1 MERKPVEV
9 LVQLFGSSFSYVMSS
24 VMLYN
29 GIYYAKMFYFE
40 WNGDWF
46 QIIGNIFVG
55 VLFAIAGVIVLIL
68 SFFDPNK
75 KQHEYI

>member
-46 QIIGNIFVG
+46 QIIGNIILG
-55 VLFAIAGVIVLIL
+55 SSFAIASIIALIL
-68 SFFDPNK
+68 SFCDPNK
-75 KQHEYI
+75 KVTEYI